1 LFMKSVGQQLQ
12 EARLAKNGTPELA
25 ARETKIKVDR
35 VRDLEADDYTHF
47 SSPAYA
53 RGFVRTYAR
62 ALGLDEY
69 KILRQLDNK
78 LPEDDN
84 ASFANDTG
92 MPYVP
97 EPSQTM
103 HVSSA
108 PRTGL
113 YVVLGLFCAVVI
125 IISFVLLQAY
135 RAGELPRYFA
145 STASTDNAPGLPTTN
160 SAAIPDAE
168 APAHAL
174 PVDPN
179 DTTHSVR
186 ALPVDTT
193 AVAAAPADT
202 NAAPPAN
209 ALAVADAQPPMAA
222 PAATSVTTNAPAV
235 ADSQP
240 PVATPVASPV
250 VANAPAVADTQPPV
264 AAPAVTSVAT
274 STPAVAAPAVNPV
287 ATNAPTVADTQ
298 PPVAAPA
305 VAPVTASAP
314 ATDAAPV
321 AVALNSAVPAPPVTP
336 PVADNAPAPGSPPAT
351 IIPSTPAPADSSAT
365 APINPPAMTDV
376 PAATNTAPVTIPV
389 AAPATALPA
398 PVASAEPEPAPVTT
412 SESSKMSSPVEKAP
426 PRALPVS
433 ATELA
438 ADEASTQAPI
448 PTPPP
453 ATTDGNT
460 TMVDL
465 GASAANPPPA
475 AKRLVLTASRD
486 SFVRVTSLDGG
497 RDGVLFASV
506 LRQGQSLA
514 FDGHK
519 FSVNVGVPS
528 AVDIMLDGVN
538 YGPHSDGESP
548 ETFTLESHQP

>member
-1 LFMKSVGQQLQ
+1 MKSVGQQLQ
-12 EARLAKNGTPELA
+12 EARLAKNWTPELA
-25 ARETKIKVDR
+25 ARETKIKADR

-69 KILRQLDNK
+69 KILRLLDNK

-113 YVVLGLFCAVVI
+113 YVVLGLFCAIVL

-145 STASTDNAPGLPTTN
+145 STASPDSAPPSSATN
-160 SAAIPDAE
+160 LAPVQDAE

-179 DTTHSVR
+179 DTGHSVR
-186 ALPVDTT
+186 ALPVDLNAVAAAPVDTHAAPAAST
-193 AVAAAPADT
+193 NAPAVAAAPAV
-202 NAAPPAN
+202 PVE
-209 ALAVADAQPPMAA
+209 AV
-222 PAATSVTTNAPAV
+222 
-235 ADSQP
+235 
-240 PVATPVASPV
+240 
-250 VANAPAVADTQPPV
+250 PV
-264 AAPAVTSVAT
+264 AAPAPEAASPVVV
-274 STPAVAAPAVNPV
+274 PVAAAAPPPAPAIAAATPPPPADA
-287 ATNAPTVADTQ
+287 ATNA
-298 PPVAAPA
+298 AP
-305 VAPVTASAP
+305 
-314 ATDAAPV
+314 
-321 AVALNSAVPAPPVTP
+321 
-336 PVADNAPAPGSPPAT
+336 
-351 IIPSTPAPADSSAT
+351 
-365 APINPPAMTDV
+365 
-376 PAATNTAPVTIPV
+376 ATNTAPISMAVNSSVPPLSAPTPADNAAPSTTSADAPTAASTPSTSTTTTSDAVPVAEAV
-389 AAPATALPA
+389 AAP
-398 PVASAEPEPAPVTT
+398 PVTAPAAT
-412 SESSKMSSPVEKAP
+412 PASDSSPPAKVP

-433 ATELA
+433 ASELA
-438 ADEASTQAPI
+438 ADEATSQGAAG
-448 PTPPP
+448 TPSG
-453 ATTDGNT
+453 DNG
-460 TMVDL
+460 TMLDL
-465 GASAANPPPA
+465 GTSASSTASG
-475 AKRLVLTASRD
+475 KRLVLTASRD
-486 SFVRVTSLDGG
+486 SFVRVTAVHGSQGNE
-497 RDGVLFASV
+497 VLYASV
-506 LRQGQSLA
+506 LRQGQSLS

-538 YGPHSDGESP
+538 YGPHSDGNSP